1 VDYFVWYD
9 GNAAKTS
16 AEKIQEAAAAYRVRF
31 ARAPQLV
38 LVHSADLTHVVD
50 MELRAA
56 QTVQPN
62 TFWLGV

>member
-16 AEKIQEAAAAYRVRF
+16 AEKIQEAATAYRERF

-38 LVHSADLTHVVD
+38 LVHSADMTQVGD
-50 MELRAA
+50 MELRAE
-56 QTVQPN
+56 QTVQRD